1 VDWKCLDC
9 ADGRPSFLRE
19 FQKCN
24 CHHQADSPRF
34 RMRLHLD
41 HTLLFGRLPA
51 APAVFAQGLFF
62 KNEADFQR
70 FYQECRVGPAVF
82 AMGAGS
88 VPLLA
93 ETDAALRRTKRV
105 AQAYQETALQP
116 CHFFVAATEVPTS
129 IFRSLLT
136 TNNMAPEAALAYYV
150 RNGQLPAAP
159 VPANTSRQQL
169 GKLWRAIFSCR
180 R

>member
-1 VDWKCLDC
+1 MAALPFSESFKNVIATTRLIALDLGC
-9 ADGRPSFLRE
+9 DYISTIHFFLADC
-19 FQKCN
+19 Q
-24 CHHQADSPRF
+24 
-34 RMRLHLD
+34 LHPLSS
-41 HTLLFGRLPA
+41 LK
-51 APAVFAQGLFF
+51 GLFF

-159 VPANTSRQQL
+159 VPASASRQQL
-169 GKLWRAIFSCR
+169 GKLWRAIISCHR
-180 R
+180 